1 MPSLLRLNLFGF
13 LLLHISVQAMSDKPA
28 TKSNRPAK
36 LQKLDVTRRRL
47 PHISASAMSAVCQD
61 VEKHGM
67 PELHART
74 DFYDAAKNFLDEQTP
89 FGPVVVEIE
98 VPSATTD
105 GEFFKVWVPNPL
117 AFLYLAYKQG
127 GSFTALV
134 NATCAIHPP
143 SPDAPWG
150 LVFYSD
156 EVVPGKELSHNN
168 QRKVWMG
175 YFSVLHFLIFFVFK
189 KKRHG
194 CLY

>member
-1 MPSLLRLNLFGF
+1 M
-13 LLLHISVQAMSDKPA
+13 
-28 TKSNRPAK
+28 
-36 LQKLDVTRRRL
+36 
-47 PHISASAMSAVCQD
+47 SASAMSAFCKD

-67 PELHART
+67 PELHDRK
-74 DFYDAAKNFLDEQTP
+74 DFYDAANDFLNEQTP
-89 FGPVVVEIE
+89 YGPVVVEIE
-98 VPSATTD
+98 VPSATID
-105 GEFFKVWVPNPL
+105 GEFKVWVPNPL

-134 NATCAIHPP
+134 NTICAIHPP

-175 YFSVLHFLIFFVFK
+175 YFNFLELFSISFT